1 MPSYRGVEQSA
12 IVKSITDAI
21 EFLETHSTG
30 PECQK
35 LIDRLRTP
43 DAATGVSPLGA
54 IAHAATN
61 KELASAIRGSGAGW
75 LFGATGEVLQFHAV
89 YNTDGKGLDIVER
102 LYQWGAGA
110 GARTLAYNKIDE
122 ECDAWLAMS
131 YARKVGMTEEN
142 LEKLAGVADAL
153 TQNKVALGH
162 AFKAITQLVEMGAA
176 GADDDAMRQLFLTLD
191 LHERHVAK
199 GTLSTVTLDGAQ
211 ANLEFDRPMSQ
222 YGIVMEDMTAG
233 RTGWDDPKVLPVVEK
248 ISEILDPFRET
259 DEVSR
264 TGVGIITKGPYEEGK
279 TPQGIIFGSTAR
291 VAQAVADA
299 FPELKVIDY
308 EGRKIAPNTLK
319 PQGPKPGF
327 RL

>member
-12 IVKSITDAI
+12 IVKSITDTI

-54 IAHAATN
+54 IVNAATN
-61 KELASAIRGSGAGW
+61 KELASAIRGSGTGW

-89 YNTDGKGLDIVER
+89 YNTGGKGLDIVER

-122 ECDAWLAMS
+122 ECDSWLAMS

-176 GADDDAMRQLFLTLD
+176 GAEDDAMRQLFLTLD

-222 YGIVMEDMTAG
+222 YGIVIDDMTKG
-233 RTGWDDPKVLPVVEK
+233 KIGWSDESLVPLVEK
-248 ISEILDPFRET
+248 VSEILDPFRET
-259 DEVSR
+259 DEVNR
-264 TGVGIITKGPYEEGK
+264 TGIGLITKHVEGGEN
-279 TPQGIIFGSTAR
+279 PQGIIFGSTAR

-319 PQGPKPGF
+319 PQGPKTGF
-327 RL
+327 NL